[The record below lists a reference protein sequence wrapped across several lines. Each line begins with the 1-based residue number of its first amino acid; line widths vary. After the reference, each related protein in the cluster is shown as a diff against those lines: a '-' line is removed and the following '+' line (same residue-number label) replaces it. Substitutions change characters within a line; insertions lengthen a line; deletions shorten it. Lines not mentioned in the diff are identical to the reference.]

1 MKHKYTYEEIKQEF
15 ENRDYILITDH
26 KVKSNEKY
34 EYICKKH
41 QDKGSQLIDW
51 GHFHCNGRGCYYCGR
66 ERTESARRKDLSKYN
81 GKELAES
88 KGFEYVGMSRHD
100 NKIWVQFICPK
111 HRQYGI
117 QEMPYNNM
125 KRVVVGCQHCIGRND
140 DEEIVLQEMYEANPY
155 IELLESY
162 QGRTKRIKMR
172 CTLHDVISTKTPRE
186 VIEGKGCVQCGIE
199 KLSIS
204 SKLPKEEYVERL
216 KTACPDIELVSG
228 YDSLKEYAN
237 FYCHKCDSQVKD
249 RASYILSRGC
259 PVCGGSS
266 MEMKIGKILTEYHI
280 NYIPQFSFDDCK
292 DQRKLPFDFYL
303 PDYNTLIEYDGEQH
317 YRPVNFGGI
326 TDEKAKENFLI
337 TRRHDKIKTKYCEQ
351 HKINLIRIP
360 YWEKDNI
367 ELIIL
372 NNIKRK

>member
-41 QDKGSQLIDW
+41 QEKGSQLINW

-66 ERTESARRKDLSKYN
+66 KRTESARRKDLSKYN

-100 NKIWVQFICPK
+100 NKI
-111 HRQYGI
+111 
-117 QEMPYNNM
+117 
-125 KRVVVGCQHCIGRND
+125 
-140 DEEIVLQEMYEANPY
+140 PY
-155 IELLESY
+155 IELLEPY
-162 QGRTKRIKMR
+162 QGRTKRIKIR

-237 FYCHKCDSQVKD
+237 FYCHKCGSQVKD

-259 PVCGGSS
+259 PVCGGPS
-266 MEMKIGKILTEYHI
+266 MEMKISKILTEYHI
-280 NYIPQFSFDDCK
+280 NYIPQFSFNDCK

-303 PDYNTLIEYDGEQH
+303 PDYNILIEYDGEQH

-326 TDEKAKENFLI
+326 SDEKARENFLI
-337 TRRHDKIKTKYCEQ
+337 TRRHDEIKTKYCKQ

-367 ELIIL
+367 ELIIV
-372 NNIKRK
+372 NNIKCK